1 MRVTKRSGRVED
13 VKFDNVTNRISKLT
27 EGLSN
32 SVDVTK
38 VAQQVFSSIYDGI
51 NTHEIDTL
59 SAEICI
65 GMITSDPDYEILAT
79 RITASNI
86 QKRAANNFHIA
97 MRKLHKAGIVTH
109 EVLEVSSK
117 VKDDIKPERDY
128 DFGYFG
134 LKTLEKGYLQKIDG
148 EIIETPQY
156 MYMRVAIGIHGHD
169 TERVLETYDALS
181 KGLFIHA
188 TPTLFNAGTPRPQM
202 SSCFVA
208 GTAVFTTNRGPV
220 PIEEVCIGDNVV
232 THTGSI
238 KPVLQTHKNLLGD
251 RTLFDVKIYKTPG
264 FQVTG
269 NHRFWS
275 ITKEQLHW
283 KDEPQW
289 NSIEHLRVGDW
300 ISIPKTKLN
309 TVYEILDMY
318 ELLKDE
324 NGTEHWTYS
333 FEFDGTKMRRL
344 THFTS
349 EYRPNGIT
357 LKGEWFERYI
367 KVDEDFAWFIGSWYG
382 DGCIT
387 YQRSSAKSKRTPT
400 HRGISFAQNPN
411 NTTFIEKIEKIGCKY
426 LGVHACISK
435 SKKRNCLS
443 ISFNNSAIGNAFN
456 ILFGRW
462 SSGKFLWPNM
472 YSWNRN
478 MVSAFIGGLV
488 STDGCCTLRGN
499 VTVQLTN
506 QPLIKSIFHLSRSV
520 GLDTS
525 LTVGSKPYK
534 DRKQYIGRIQF
545 PWIPEIM
552 KWVYK
557 HYDDNRLYKSERAN
571 TTLEIDGK
579 IFLRINAKTRVKDNL
594 PEFVYTLGVK
604 DDHSYTVQGVI
615 AENCFLIANKE
626 DSIDGIYDT
635 VKECARISKWAG
647 GIGLHI
653 HDVRANKSHIRGT
666 NGTSD
671 GIIPMLRVYN
681 STARYVNQA
690 GRRKGSIAVYLE
702 PWHADILDFLEIRL
716 NQGDEEA
723 RCRDLFS
730 AMWIPD
736 LFMKRVESGGN
747 WSLFCPDQAKGLS
760 DVYGKEFEDLYE
772 KYEAEGLARKVVPAS
787 EVWKAIIKSQSETG
801 TPYMLYKD
809 ACNEKSNHK
818 HVGTIKSSNLCVAPE
833 TKILTSKGQQII
845 SELVDQDVEVWNGD
859 EFSNVTI
866 RQTGKNQKLLT
877 VKTSKGLELRCT
889 PYHKFWIVGHNEPIE
904 AQNLEKGMKIIKHS
918 LPVINHNTENMKYA
932 YTHGLFCA
940 DGTTSSHGNPKRCL
954 FKAKNNGFCMRHQKN
969 LKDYE
974 EDDDGTCQANSYSEQ
989 KFLDL
994 YHVKK
999 KLMKFIDYDYASNN
1013 DACNKIRLRLPK
1025 DIDEKYTV
1033 PTECSLES
1041 KLEWFAGLID
1051 GDGCVTKHQGGR
1063 GISIQIG
1070 SIHYNFLNDVLLML
1084 QTIGVNSRI
1093 NLSRN
1098 ESIKEL
1104 PGGSYTC
1111 KKLWRLLIPS
1121 GGVELLKTL
1130 GLNTRRVNINTE
1142 NLPNRQALHFDKIV
1156 SVEDLGETSDTFCF
1170 NEPLKH
1176 RGIFNGILTG
1186 NCTEILEYTDK
1197 DETAVCNLA
1206 SIALPKY
1213 VDVEKKEFNHEELHR
1228 VTKMVTR
1235 NLNKVIDKNFYP
1247 TENGERSNM
1256 RHRPIGIGVQ
1266 GLADVFIMLRMSFG
1280 SEESRKLNRDI
1291 FETIYHASLESS
1303 CELAEMYGTYET
1315 FKGSPFSQGIL
1326 QFDMWDRDPKFSGR
1340 YDWNAM
1346 RELVKKGTRNSL
1358 LLAPMPTASTSQILG
1373 NNECFEPYTTN
1384 IYLRRTLAGEF
1395 VVVNK
1400 HLVNDLKERGLW
1412 SKEMKDLMV
1421 KANGSVQNIID
1432 IPDDLKELYKTVWE
1446 MSQKTIIDMAADR
1459 GVYIDQSQS
1468 MNLFVESP
1476 TLSKLS
1482 SMHMYAWKTGLKT
1495 GMYYLRSK
1503 AKARPIQFSLEAECA
1518 MCSA

>member
-117 VKDDIKPERDY
+117 VKDDIQPERDY

-134 LKTLEKGYLQKIDG
+134 LKTLEKGYLQKIDS

-156 MYMRVAIGIHGHD
+156 MYMRVSIGIHGHD
-169 TERVLETYDALS
+169 TERVLETYEALS

-202 SSCFVA
+202 SSCF
-208 GTAVFTTNRGPV
+208 
-220 PIEEVCIGDNVV
+220 
-232 THTGSI
+232 
-238 KPVLQTHKNLLGD
+238 
-251 RTLFDVKIYKTPG
+251 
-264 FQVTG
+264 
-269 NHRFWS
+269 
-275 ITKEQLHW
+275 
-283 KDEPQW
+283 
-289 NSIEHLRVGDW
+289 
-300 ISIPKTKLN
+300 
-309 TVYEILDMY
+309 
-318 ELLKDE
+318 
-324 NGTEHWTYS
+324 
-333 FEFDGTKMRRL
+333 
-344 THFTS
+344 
-349 EYRPNGIT
+349 
-357 LKGEWFERYI
+357 
-367 KVDEDFAWFIGSWYG
+367 
-382 DGCIT
+382 
-387 YQRSSAKSKRTPT
+387 
-400 HRGISFAQNPN
+400 
-411 NTTFIEKIEKIGCKY
+411 
-426 LGVHACISK
+426 
-435 SKKRNCLS
+435 
-443 ISFNNSAIGNAFN
+443 
-456 ILFGRW
+456 
-462 SSGKFLWPNM
+462 
-472 YSWNRN
+472 
-478 MVSAFIGGLV
+478 
-488 STDGCCTLRGN
+488 
-499 VTVQLTN
+499 
-506 QPLIKSIFHLSRSV
+506 
-520 GLDTS
+520 
-525 LTVGSKPYK
+525 
-534 DRKQYIGRIQF
+534 
-545 PWIPEIM
+545 
-552 KWVYK
+552 
-557 HYDDNRLYKSERAN
+557 
-571 TTLEIDGK
+571 
-579 IFLRINAKTRVKDNL
+579 
-594 PEFVYTLGVK
+594 
-604 DDHSYTVQGVI
+604 
-615 AENCFLIANKE
+615 LIANKE

-635 VKECARISKWAG
+635 VKECAQISKWAG

-747 WSLFCPDQAKGLS
+747 WSLFCPDVARGLS
-760 DVYGKEFEDLYE
+760 NVYGKEFEDLYE
-772 KYEAEGLARKVVPAS
+772 KYEAEGLAKKVVPAS

-818 HVGTIKSSNLCVAPE
+818 HIGTIKSSNL
-833 TKILTSKGQQII
+833 
-845 SELVDQDVEVWNGD
+845 
-859 EFSNVTI
+859 
-866 RQTGKNQKLLT
+866 
-877 VKTSKGLELRCT
+877 
-889 PYHKFWIVGHNEPIE
+889 
-904 AQNLEKGMKIIKHS
+904 
-918 LPVINHNTENMKYA
+918 
-932 YTHGLFCA
+932 
-940 DGTTSSHGNPKRCL
+940 
-954 FKAKNNGFCMRHQKN
+954 
-969 LKDYE
+969 
-974 EDDDGTCQANSYSEQ
+974 
-989 KFLDL
+989 
-994 YHVKK
+994 
-999 KLMKFIDYDYASNN
+999 
-1013 DACNKIRLRLPK
+1013 
-1025 DIDEKYTV
+1025 
-1033 PTECSLES
+1033 
-1041 KLEWFAGLID
+1041 
-1051 GDGCVTKHQGGR
+1051 
-1063 GISIQIG
+1063 
-1070 SIHYNFLNDVLLML
+1070 
-1084 QTIGVNSRI
+1084 
-1093 NLSRN
+1093 
-1098 ESIKEL
+1098 
-1104 PGGSYTC
+1104 
-1111 KKLWRLLIPS
+1111 
-1121 GGVELLKTL
+1121 
-1130 GLNTRRVNINTE
+1130 
-1142 NLPNRQALHFDKIV
+1142 
-1156 SVEDLGETSDTFCF
+1156 
-1170 NEPLKH
+1170 
-1176 RGIFNGILTG
+1176 
-1186 NCTEILEYTDK
+1186 CTEILEYTDK

-1247 TENGERSNM
+1247 TENGKRSNM

-1400 HLVNDLKERGLW
+1400 HLVSDLKERGLW

-1503 AKARPIQFSLEAECA
+1503 AKARPIQFSLEAECT

>member
-27 EGLSN
+27 YNLSK

-86 QKRAANNFHIA
+86 QKRAANNFNIA

-109 EVLEVSSK
+109 EVLEVSAK
-117 VKDDIKPERDY
+117 VKDDIQPERDY

-169 TERVLETYDALS
+169 TERVLETYEALS

-202 SSCFVA
+202 SSCF
-208 GTAVFTTNRGPV
+208 
-220 PIEEVCIGDNVV
+220 
-232 THTGSI
+232 
-238 KPVLQTHKNLLGD
+238 
-251 RTLFDVKIYKTPG
+251 
-264 FQVTG
+264 
-269 NHRFWS
+269 
-275 ITKEQLHW
+275 
-283 KDEPQW
+283 
-289 NSIEHLRVGDW
+289 
-300 ISIPKTKLN
+300 
-309 TVYEILDMY
+309 
-318 ELLKDE
+318 
-324 NGTEHWTYS
+324 
-333 FEFDGTKMRRL
+333 
-344 THFTS
+344 
-349 EYRPNGIT
+349 
-357 LKGEWFERYI
+357 
-367 KVDEDFAWFIGSWYG
+367 
-382 DGCIT
+382 
-387 YQRSSAKSKRTPT
+387 
-400 HRGISFAQNPN
+400 
-411 NTTFIEKIEKIGCKY
+411 
-426 LGVHACISK
+426 
-435 SKKRNCLS
+435 
-443 ISFNNSAIGNAFN
+443 
-456 ILFGRW
+456 
-462 SSGKFLWPNM
+462 
-472 YSWNRN
+472 
-478 MVSAFIGGLV
+478 
-488 STDGCCTLRGN
+488 
-499 VTVQLTN
+499 
-506 QPLIKSIFHLSRSV
+506 
-520 GLDTS
+520 
-525 LTVGSKPYK
+525 
-534 DRKQYIGRIQF
+534 
-545 PWIPEIM
+545 
-552 KWVYK
+552 
-557 HYDDNRLYKSERAN
+557 
-571 TTLEIDGK
+571 
-579 IFLRINAKTRVKDNL
+579 
-594 PEFVYTLGVK
+594 
-604 DDHSYTVQGVI
+604 
-615 AENCFLIANKE
+615 LIANKE

-635 VKECARISKWAG
+635 VKECAQISKWAG

-747 WSLFCPDQAKGLS
+747 WSLFCPDVARGLS
-760 DVYGKEFEDLYE
+760 DVYGEEFEDLYE
-772 KYEAEGLARKVVPAS
+772 KYEAEGLAKKVVPAS

-818 HVGTIKSSNLCVAPE
+818 HIGTIKSSNL
-833 TKILTSKGQQII
+833 
-845 SELVDQDVEVWNGD
+845 
-859 EFSNVTI
+859 
-866 RQTGKNQKLLT
+866 
-877 VKTSKGLELRCT
+877 
-889 PYHKFWIVGHNEPIE
+889 
-904 AQNLEKGMKIIKHS
+904 
-918 LPVINHNTENMKYA
+918 
-932 YTHGLFCA
+932 
-940 DGTTSSHGNPKRCL
+940 
-954 FKAKNNGFCMRHQKN
+954 
-969 LKDYE
+969 
-974 EDDDGTCQANSYSEQ
+974 
-989 KFLDL
+989 
-994 YHVKK
+994 
-999 KLMKFIDYDYASNN
+999 
-1013 DACNKIRLRLPK
+1013 
-1025 DIDEKYTV
+1025 
-1033 PTECSLES
+1033 
-1041 KLEWFAGLID
+1041 
-1051 GDGCVTKHQGGR
+1051 
-1063 GISIQIG
+1063 
-1070 SIHYNFLNDVLLML
+1070 
-1084 QTIGVNSRI
+1084 
-1093 NLSRN
+1093 
-1098 ESIKEL
+1098 
-1104 PGGSYTC
+1104 
-1111 KKLWRLLIPS
+1111 
-1121 GGVELLKTL
+1121 
-1130 GLNTRRVNINTE
+1130 
-1142 NLPNRQALHFDKIV
+1142 
-1156 SVEDLGETSDTFCF
+1156 
-1170 NEPLKH
+1170 
-1176 RGIFNGILTG
+1176 
-1186 NCTEILEYTDK
+1186 CTEILEYTDK

-1247 TENGERSNM
+1247 TENGKRSNM

-1400 HLVNDLKERGLW
+1400 HLVSDLKERGLW

-1503 AKARPIQFSLEAECA
+1503 AKARPIQFSLEAECT

>member
-202 SSCFVA
+202 SSCF
-208 GTAVFTTNRGPV
+208 
-220 PIEEVCIGDNVV
+220 
-232 THTGSI
+232 
-238 KPVLQTHKNLLGD
+238 
-251 RTLFDVKIYKTPG
+251 
-264 FQVTG
+264 
-269 NHRFWS
+269 
-275 ITKEQLHW
+275 
-283 KDEPQW
+283 
-289 NSIEHLRVGDW
+289 
-300 ISIPKTKLN
+300 
-309 TVYEILDMY
+309 
-318 ELLKDE
+318 
-324 NGTEHWTYS
+324 
-333 FEFDGTKMRRL
+333 
-344 THFTS
+344 
-349 EYRPNGIT
+349 
-357 LKGEWFERYI
+357 
-367 KVDEDFAWFIGSWYG
+367 
-382 DGCIT
+382 
-387 YQRSSAKSKRTPT
+387 
-400 HRGISFAQNPN
+400 
-411 NTTFIEKIEKIGCKY
+411 
-426 LGVHACISK
+426 
-435 SKKRNCLS
+435 
-443 ISFNNSAIGNAFN
+443 
-456 ILFGRW
+456 
-462 SSGKFLWPNM
+462 
-472 YSWNRN
+472 
-478 MVSAFIGGLV
+478 
-488 STDGCCTLRGN
+488 
-499 VTVQLTN
+499 
-506 QPLIKSIFHLSRSV
+506 
-520 GLDTS
+520 
-525 LTVGSKPYK
+525 
-534 DRKQYIGRIQF
+534 
-545 PWIPEIM
+545 
-552 KWVYK
+552 
-557 HYDDNRLYKSERAN
+557 
-571 TTLEIDGK
+571 
-579 IFLRINAKTRVKDNL
+579 
-594 PEFVYTLGVK
+594 
-604 DDHSYTVQGVI
+604 
-615 AENCFLIANKE
+615 LIANKE

-681 STARYVNQA
+681 TTARYVNQA

-736 LFMKRVESGGN
+736 LFMKRVESNGN
-747 WSLFCPDQAKGLS
+747 WSLFCPDTAKGLS

-772 KYEAEGLARKVVPAS
+772 KYESEGIAIKTIPAV

-818 HVGTIKSSNLCVAPE
+818 HIGTIKSSNLC
-833 TKILTSKGQQII
+833 
-845 SELVDQDVEVWNGD
+845 
-859 EFSNVTI
+859 
-866 RQTGKNQKLLT
+866 
-877 VKTSKGLELRCT
+877 
-889 PYHKFWIVGHNEPIE
+889 
-904 AQNLEKGMKIIKHS
+904 
-918 LPVINHNTENMKYA
+918 
-932 YTHGLFCA
+932 
-940 DGTTSSHGNPKRCL
+940 
-954 FKAKNNGFCMRHQKN
+954 
-969 LKDYE
+969 
-974 EDDDGTCQANSYSEQ
+974 
-989 KFLDL
+989 
-994 YHVKK
+994 
-999 KLMKFIDYDYASNN
+999 
-1013 DACNKIRLRLPK
+1013 
-1025 DIDEKYTV
+1025 
-1033 PTECSLES
+1033 
-1041 KLEWFAGLID
+1041 
-1051 GDGCVTKHQGGR
+1051 
-1063 GISIQIG
+1063 
-1070 SIHYNFLNDVLLML
+1070 
-1084 QTIGVNSRI
+1084 
-1093 NLSRN
+1093 
-1098 ESIKEL
+1098 
-1104 PGGSYTC
+1104 
-1111 KKLWRLLIPS
+1111 
-1121 GGVELLKTL
+1121 
-1130 GLNTRRVNINTE
+1130 
-1142 NLPNRQALHFDKIV
+1142 
-1156 SVEDLGETSDTFCF
+1156 
-1170 NEPLKH
+1170 
-1176 RGIFNGILTG
+1176 
-1186 NCTEILEYTDK
+1186 TEILEYTDNK
-1197 DETAVCNLA
+1197 ETAVCNLA

-1213 VDVEKKEFNHEELHR
+1213 VDVENMDFNHEELHR

-1247 TENGERSNM
+1247 TENGKRSNM

-1266 GLADVFIMLRMSFG
+1266 GLADVFIMLLMTFG
-1280 SEESRKLNRDI
+1280 SEESRKLNIDI

-1303 CELAEMYGTYET
+1303 CELAEMYGPYES
-1315 FKGSPFSQGIL
+1315 FKGSPFSKGIL

-1346 RELVKKGTRNSL
+1346 RKLVKKGTMNSL

-1384 IYLRRTLAGEF
+1384 IYLRRTLAGDF

-1421 KANGSVQNIID
+1421 KAGGSVQNIID

-1503 AKARPIQFSLEAECA
+1503 AKSRPIQFSLEAECS

>member
-300 ISIPKTKLN
+300 ISIPKTNLN

-324 NGTEHWTYS
+324 NGAEHWTYS

-904 AQNLEKGMKIIKHS
+904 AQNLEKGMETIRYS
-918 LPVINHNTENMKYA
+918 LP
-932 YTHGLFCA
+932 
-940 DGTTSSHGNPKRCL
+940 
-954 FKAKNNGFCMRHQKN
+954 
-969 LKDYE
+969 
-974 EDDDGTCQANSYSEQ
+974 DD
-989 KFLDL
+989 
-994 YHVKK
+994 
-999 KLMKFIDYDYASNN
+999 N
-1013 DACNKIRLRLPK
+1013 D
-1025 DIDEKYTV
+1025 T
-1033 PTECSLES
+1033 
-1041 KLEWFAGLID
+1041 
-1051 GDGCVTKHQGGR
+1051 
-1063 GISIQIG
+1063 
-1070 SIHYNFLNDVLLML
+1070 
-1084 QTIGVNSRI
+1084 
-1093 NLSRN
+1093 
-1098 ESIKEL
+1098 
-1104 PGGSYTC
+1104 
-1111 KKLWRLLIPS
+1111 
-1121 GGVELLKTL
+1121 
-1130 GLNTRRVNINTE
+1130 
-1142 NLPNRQALHFDKIV
+1142 HFDKIV

-1186 NCTEILEYTDK
+1186 NCTEIIEYTDK

>member
-13 VKFDNVTNRISKLT
+13 VKFDNVTNRISKLNY
-27 EGLSN
+27 GLSE

-38 VAQQVFSSIYDGI
+38 IAQQVFSSIYDGI
-51 NTHEIDTL
+51 KTHEIDTL

-117 VKDDIKPERDY
+117 VKDEIKPERDF

-156 MYMRVAIGIHGHD
+156 LYMRVAVGIHGHD
-169 TERVLETYDALS
+169 IDRVLETYEALS
-181 KGLFIHA
+181 TGMFIHA

-202 SSCFVA
+202 SS
-208 GTAVFTTNRGPV
+208 
-220 PIEEVCIGDNVV
+220 
-232 THTGSI
+232 
-238 KPVLQTHKNLLGD
+238 
-251 RTLFDVKIYKTPG
+251 
-264 FQVTG
+264 
-269 NHRFWS
+269 
-275 ITKEQLHW
+275 
-283 KDEPQW
+283 
-289 NSIEHLRVGDW
+289 
-300 ISIPKTKLN
+300 
-309 TVYEILDMY
+309 
-318 ELLKDE
+318 
-324 NGTEHWTYS
+324 
-333 FEFDGTKMRRL
+333 
-344 THFTS
+344 
-349 EYRPNGIT
+349 
-357 LKGEWFERYI
+357 
-367 KVDEDFAWFIGSWYG
+367 
-382 DGCIT
+382 
-387 YQRSSAKSKRTPT
+387 
-400 HRGISFAQNPN
+400 
-411 NTTFIEKIEKIGCKY
+411 
-426 LGVHACISK
+426 
-435 SKKRNCLS
+435 
-443 ISFNNSAIGNAFN
+443 
-456 ILFGRW
+456 
-462 SSGKFLWPNM
+462 
-472 YSWNRN
+472 
-478 MVSAFIGGLV
+478 
-488 STDGCCTLRGN
+488 
-499 VTVQLTN
+499 
-506 QPLIKSIFHLSRSV
+506 
-520 GLDTS
+520 
-525 LTVGSKPYK
+525 
-534 DRKQYIGRIQF
+534 
-545 PWIPEIM
+545 
-552 KWVYK
+552 
-557 HYDDNRLYKSERAN
+557 
-571 TTLEIDGK
+571 
-579 IFLRINAKTRVKDNL
+579 
-594 PEFVYTLGVK
+594 
-604 DDHSYTVQGVI
+604 
-615 AENCFLIANKE
+615 CFLIANKE

-647 GIGLHI
+647 GIGLHV

-747 WSLFCPDQAKGLS
+747 WSLFCPDEARGLA

-772 KYEAEGLARKVVPAS
+772 KYESEGLAKKVVPAS

-809 ACNEKSNHK
+809 ICNEKSNHK
-818 HVGTIKSSNLCVAPE
+818 HIGTIKSSNL
-833 TKILTSKGQQII
+833 
-845 SELVDQDVEVWNGD
+845 
-859 EFSNVTI
+859 
-866 RQTGKNQKLLT
+866 
-877 VKTSKGLELRCT
+877 
-889 PYHKFWIVGHNEPIE
+889 
-904 AQNLEKGMKIIKHS
+904 
-918 LPVINHNTENMKYA
+918 
-932 YTHGLFCA
+932 
-940 DGTTSSHGNPKRCL
+940 
-954 FKAKNNGFCMRHQKN
+954 
-969 LKDYE
+969 
-974 EDDDGTCQANSYSEQ
+974 
-989 KFLDL
+989 
-994 YHVKK
+994 
-999 KLMKFIDYDYASNN
+999 
-1013 DACNKIRLRLPK
+1013 
-1025 DIDEKYTV
+1025 
-1033 PTECSLES
+1033 
-1041 KLEWFAGLID
+1041 
-1051 GDGCVTKHQGGR
+1051 
-1063 GISIQIG
+1063 
-1070 SIHYNFLNDVLLML
+1070 
-1084 QTIGVNSRI
+1084 
-1093 NLSRN
+1093 
-1098 ESIKEL
+1098 
-1104 PGGSYTC
+1104 
-1111 KKLWRLLIPS
+1111 
-1121 GGVELLKTL
+1121 
-1130 GLNTRRVNINTE
+1130 
-1142 NLPNRQALHFDKIV
+1142 
-1156 SVEDLGETSDTFCF
+1156 
-1170 NEPLKH
+1170 
-1176 RGIFNGILTG
+1176 
-1186 NCTEILEYTDK
+1186 CTEILEYTDK

-1228 VTKMVTR
+1228 ITKMVTR

-1247 TENGERSNM
+1247 TENGKRSNM

-1266 GLADVFIMLRMSFG
+1266 GLADVFIMLRMTFG
-1280 SEESRKLNRDI
+1280 SDESRKLNRDI

-1315 FKGSPFSQGIL
+1315 FKGSPFSKGIL
-1326 QFDMWDRDPKFSGR
+1326 QFDMWDRDPQFSGR
-1340 YDWNAM
+1340 YDWDAM
-1346 RELVKKGTRNSL
+1346 RERVKEGTRNSL

-1400 HLVNDLKERGLW
+1400 HLVEDLKERGLW

-1432 IPDDLKELYKTVWE
+1432 IPNDLKELYRTVWE